1 MQHGMKIIMNDE
13 LGGLGKESVCPFVKI
28 LPNILPKRLKETT
41 TNMSR
46 EPVKLL
52 NLVRNLMKCVFY
64 T

>member
-1 MQHGMKIIMNDE
+1 MKIIMNDE
-13 LGGLGKESVCPFVKI
+13 LGGLGKESVCLSAKI
-28 LPNILPKRLKETT
+28 LPSNLPKRLKETT